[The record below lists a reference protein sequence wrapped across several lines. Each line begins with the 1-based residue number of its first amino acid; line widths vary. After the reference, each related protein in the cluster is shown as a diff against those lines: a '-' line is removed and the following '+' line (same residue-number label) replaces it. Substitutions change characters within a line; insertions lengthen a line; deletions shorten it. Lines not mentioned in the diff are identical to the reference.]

1 MISSELCITLS
12 GPGPN
17 LNAFKDYCSTASPA
31 KFAHVHTLYHGGE
44 QLQGVVDEVLSDLE
58 QRGTTFPSFVD
69 LKKPLR
75 STLNGEFFAESE
87 DESCSFVESLLRSL
101 LVTTVD
107 WNMTSKSISK
117 STYKL
122 LDQEPTTEIEILSFG
137 PSSSYLLS
145 EIRRRQQ
152 HPRMRT
158 ADVSQITS
166 VPKPQ
171 RSQEDND
178 AIAIVGMA
186 VNYPKGEGIDELWDT
201 LSQGLN
207 ACEEIPSNRFDIS
220 QFYEAESSQSKGR
233 KMTTKTGNF
242 INDPWGFDNSFFNI
256 SAREAKSVDPQSR
269 VLLHAAHAAMEDA
282 GYAEDTTPTFQRKTF
297 GCYIGVATGDYTD
310 NLRNDIDVYYSPGTL
325 RAFLSGKI
333 SYNYKMSGPS
343 VVIDTACSSSLVAVY
358 QACRALQAGDCT
370 AAMAGGV
377 NIITSPDMYLGLNRA
392 HFLSPSG
399 QCKSFD
405 ASADGYSRAEGCGVF
420 VLKRLS
426 DAVKEN
432 DRIHGVIKG
441 IDVNQS
447 GNAHSITHPHPE
459 TQADLFKSVMNR
471 AQVEPRSINV
481 VEAHGTGTQAGDFS
495 EISSLHAVFAD
506 SRLSRDP
513 LIVSSIKGNIGH
525 SEAASGS
532 AGLAKLLLMLR
543 QGKIPKQASLNTL
556 NPRLSGLVGNGI
568 SIPRTTQDWKRPANL
583 PRRALLNNFGAAGSN
598 VALILEEYTESSPE
612 EISGGRSSYV
622 FNVSARSPSALEE
635 LVEQYKRYLKV
646 RGPELAIRDIC
657 YTATARRQNYE
668 HRISF
673 TCHSVD
679 DLVEQLDSVRL
690 DKPAD
695 KEQSKPVVFVFSG
708 QGASHFGMG
717 KELIETSCCF
727 RDCVKRCDEFVQKL
741 GFPSFM
747 HVLQGKDN
755 SGAKFSEGDQ
765 IIAFQC
771 ACVTIEYALARLWM
785 SWNIHPDVVLGH
797 R

>member
-1 MISSELCITLS
+1 MS
-12 GPGPN
+12 GPGPD

-44 QLQGVVDEVLSDLE
+44 QLQDVVDEVLFDLE
-58 QRGTTFPSFVD
+58 QRRSSFPSFAD

-75 STLNGEFFAESE
+75 STLNGDFFVQTE
-87 DESCSFVESLLRSL
+87 DEDSTFVESVLRSL

-107 WNMTSKSISK
+107 WNMTSKAISK

-122 LDQEPTTEIEILSFG
+122 LEQEPTVELEILSFG
-137 PSSSYLLS
+137 PSSNYLLS

-158 ADVSQITS
+158 ADVSQNAS
-166 VPKPQ
+166 AFKPQ
-171 RSQEDND
+171 SSTDDKD
-178 AIAIVGMA
+178 AIAIVGIA

-207 ACEEIPSNRFDIS
+207 ACKEIPSNRFDIS

-256 SAREAKSVDPQSR
+256 SSREAKSVDPQSR

-282 GYAEDTTPTFQRKTF
+282 GYAEDTTPTFQKKTF

-310 NLRNDIDVYYSPGTL
+310 NLRDDIDVYYSPGTL

-333 SYNYKMSGPS
+333 SYHYKMSGPS

-459 TQADLFKSVMNR
+459 TQADLFRSVMSR
-471 AQVEPRSINV
+471 AQVEPKSINV

-495 EISSLHAVFAD
+495 EISSLHSVFAS

-568 SIPRTTQDWKRPANL
+568 FIPRTTQDWKRPSNL

-598 VALILEEYTESSPE
+598 VALILEEHVDSSPE
-612 EISGGRSSYV
+612 ETGGGRSSYI
-622 FNVSARSPSALEE
+622 FNVSARSPSALED
-635 LVEQYKRYLKV
+635 LVEQYKKYLKV
-646 RGPELAIRDIC
+646 RGPELSIRDVC

-668 HRISF
+668 HKLAF
-673 TCHSVD
+673 ACHSVD

-727 RDCVKRCDEFVQKL
+727 RDCVTRCDEFVQKL
-741 GFPSFM
+741 GFPSFT
-747 HVLQGKDN
+747 HVLTGKDN
-755 SGAKFSEGDQ
+755 SGPNLSEGDQ
-765 IIAFQC
+765 IVAFQC